1 MCPMSPFHSCLFT
14 FLARPHHDCLTTYH
28 RTFSIQSPP
37 IHYCPITPVPSM
49 NCPSF
54 AHFLPCH
61 FDPYLP
67 DPDRSVPVQ
76 PSCLTT
82 PLTIIPDLSLT
93 AKSFPAVP
101 LRSITNHSMT
111 ANPYQY
117 GTVRFGPLLAIAAV
131 LRLISPI
138 HSTPHHGCL
147 IAPHHASR
155 IQSLPLLPYPVRPQQ
170 TPPIPFPFANFLPHH
185 YIPHPSKPIFDCLTR
200 TDLAVSHRNFPRLDC
215 PTKPRQ
221 TKPLVT

>member
-1 MCPMSPFHSCLFT
+1 MSPFHSCL

-155 IQSLPLLPYPVRPQQ
+155 IQSLPLLPYLTSSEQ
-170 TPPIPFPFANFLPHH
+170 TPPIPFQPLQT
-185 YIPHPSKPIFDCLTR
+185 SCLTR